1 MYIEKRYSFLTT
13 LKWSKIP
20 FIYAVVYSFIV
31 TAFHSITNIDIALPY
46 VPISLVGISVAF
58 YLGFKNN
65 SSYDRAWEARKIWGA
80 IVNSSRSFAM
90 TAISFIEGDGAAHQK
105 KELIYRHIAWLTA
118 LRFQLRVKKD
128 WENDDEEVRGLYY
141 PEISEKYI
149 NDLGAELTQF
159 ISKEEFDYIDGK
171 TNIAAQILNIQMKRL
186 NDLKNEKYYD
196 DFRHMELAK
205 LVMALIDEQ
214 GKAERIKNFPFP
226 RQYSSVAF
234 WVTLIFCLLLPFSML
249 DVLMKEKPLAIWLN
263 IPVSGFITWVFFL
276 MEKIGTASENPFEGS
291 YNDVPITTIA
301 RGIEIDI
308 REMID
313 DSGIPSPMK
322 PVQGFLH

>member
-1 MYIEKRYSFLTT
+1 MYIGKRYSFFTT
-13 LKWSKIP
+13 LKWSKKP
-20 FIYAVVYSFIV
+20 FLYAALY
-31 TAFHSITNIDIALPY
+31 AFCITLFHAITKIDIALPY
-46 VPISLVGISVAF
+46 VPISLIGISVAF

-80 IVNSSRSFAM
+80 IVNNSRSFAM
-90 TAISFIEGDGAAHQK
+90 AAISFIEGAGAAQHR
-105 KELIYRHIAWLTA
+105 KELIYRHIAWMTA

-128 WENDDEEVRGLYY
+128 WENDDDEVRGLYY
-141 PEISEKYI
+141 PELTEKFI
-149 NDLGAELTQF
+149 TDLGAELTQY
-159 ISKEEFDYIDGK
+159 ISKEEFEYVDGK
-171 TNIAAQILNIQMKRL
+171 TNIAAQIMNVQMKRL

-205 LVMALIDEQ
+205 ILMALTDEQ
-214 GKAERIKNFPFP
+214 GKSERIKNFPFP

-234 WVTLIFCLLLPFSML
+234 YVTLIFCLLLPFSML

-291 YNDVPITTIA
+291 FNDVPITTIA
-301 RGIEIDI
+301 RGIEIDM

-313 DSGIPSPMK
+313 DQDIPKPMK
-322 PVQGFLH
+322 PDNGFLH